1 MTKLKDYLERAGTWP
16 PQPVEIFSGYGFE
29 PPRTTEI
36 VLIGVV
42 EEEGTTVTF
51 HGRHARGGCRYL
63 IETATEEFAARL
75 RALLAR
81 HAGRTLSELGDLE
94 IGEE

>member
-1 MTKLKDYLERAGTWP
+1 MAKLKNHLELVGVWP

-29 PPRTTEI
+29 PPRTAEI
-36 VLIGVV
+36 VLVRVV
-42 EEEGTTVTF
+42 EEEGAAVTF
-51 HGRHARGGCRYL
+51 HCRHARGGCRYQ
-63 IETATEEFAARL
+63 IETEGEEFAARL

-81 HAGRTLSELGDLE
+81 NVGRTLSELGDLE